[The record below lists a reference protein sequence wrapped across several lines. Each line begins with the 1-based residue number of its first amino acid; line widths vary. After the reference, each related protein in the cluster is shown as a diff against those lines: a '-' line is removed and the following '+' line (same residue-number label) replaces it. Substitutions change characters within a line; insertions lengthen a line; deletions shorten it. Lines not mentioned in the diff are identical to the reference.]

1 MTESA
6 YRSLP
11 SVDTLLQAT
20 EIADLAGTFSHKT
33 VSMMVRGILEQARAM
48 IKETGSAPSVESM
61 ISQIVEEVE
70 HTWGIWPKPVV
81 NATGVVLHT
90 NLGRAP
96 LGNDLAS
103 AAASSSFFYSDL
115 ELNMDTGKRGSRNSH
130 ISKLL
135 SKTTGSQAGIAVNNN
150 AAAVLLCLAAI
161 SNLKSDVKEVIVSRG
176 EAVEIGGGFRIPD
189 VMQQSG
195 AKLIEVGTTNRT
207 YPSDYEAA
215 ITPDT
220 AAILKVHPSNFV
232 VDGFTH
238 EATVPELI
246 ELGKKHQ
253 IPVINDLG
261 SGCLVDTR
269 KYGLKQE
276 AQPQTSVSNGAALT
290 LFSGDKLLGG
300 PQSGLIVGEKK
311 WIEIVSKHPLARAV
325 RIDKMTLASTAATL
339 GAYLKGSYET
349 DIPIWTMISMNESQ
363 IMARAER
370 WQQKT
375 GVGVIV
381 SSRSTIG
388 GGSLPGQTLPT
399 TVLSI
404 RPEINPDQFMYFL
417 RDAKLAVIGRI
428 ENEKILLDPRT
439 VIPEQDD
446 AVIEAVI
453 SAHERSSN

>member
-1 MTESA
+1 
-6 YRSLP
+6 
-11 SVDTLLQAT
+11 
-20 EIADLAGTFSHKT
+20 
-33 VSMMVRGILEQARAM
+33 M
-48 IKETGSAPSVESM
+48 IRETGSAPSVESM
-61 ISQIVEEVE
+61 INQIVDEVE
-70 HTWGIWPKPVV
+70 HTWAIWPKPVV

-96 LGNDLAS
+96 LGKDLSS

-135 SKTTGSQAGIAVNNN
+135 SKTTGSQAGLAVNNN
-150 AAAVLLCLAAI
+150 AAAVLLCLAAV

-207 YPSDYEAA
+207 YPSDYETA
-215 ITPDT
+215 ITPNT

-238 EATVPELI
+238 VTTVAELV
-246 ELGKKHQ
+246 EVGKKHQ

-276 AQPQTSVSNGAALT
+276 AQPQTSVSNGVALT

-349 DIPIWTMISMNESQ
+349 DIPIWNMISMNESK

-370 WQQKT
+370 WQQQT
-375 GVGVIV
+375 GVGVIA

-417 RDAKLAVIGRI
+417 RDAKLTVIGRI

-439 VIPEQDD
+439 VIPQQDD

-453 SAHERSSN
+453 SAHERSAN

>member
-1 MTESA
+1 
-6 YRSLP
+6 
-11 SVDTLLQAT
+11 
-20 EIADLAGTFSHKT
+20 
-33 VSMMVRGILEQARAM
+33 MMVRGILEQARVM
-48 IKETGSAPSVESM
+48 IRETGSAPSVESM
-61 ISQIVEEVE
+61 INQIVDEVE
-70 HTWGIWPKPVV
+70 HTWAIWPKPVV

-96 LGNDLAS
+96 LGKDLSS

-135 SKTTGSQAGIAVNNN
+135 SKTTGSQAGLAVNNN
-150 AAAVLLCLAAI
+150 AAAVLLCLAAV

-207 YPSDYEAA
+207 YPSDYETA
-215 ITPDT
+215 ITPNT

-238 EATVPELI
+238 VTTVAELV
-246 ELGKKHQ
+246 EVGKKHQ

-276 AQPQTSVSNGAALT
+276 AQPQTSVSNGVALT

-349 DIPIWTMISMNESQ
+349 DIPIWNMISMNESK

-370 WQQKT
+370 WQQQT
-375 GVGVIV
+375 GVGVIA

-417 RDAKLAVIGRI
+417 RDAKLTVIGRI

-439 VIPEQDD
+439 VIPQQDD

-453 SAHERSSN
+453 SAHERSAN